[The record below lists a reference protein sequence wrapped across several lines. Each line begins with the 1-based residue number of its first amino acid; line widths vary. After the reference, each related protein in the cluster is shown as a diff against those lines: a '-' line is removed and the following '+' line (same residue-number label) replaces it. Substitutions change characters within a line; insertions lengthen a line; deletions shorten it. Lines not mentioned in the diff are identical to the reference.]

1 MQQKIG
7 LFLFFI
13 MAPFSSFAMKLPFNE
28 SYFKIVQTPSSR
40 YVSRSQHFPVNYF
53 WPLKLV
59 VRNFHKSRND
69 ERFLRRSMSTMNT
82 KTISPR
88 SIDFSKWYQDIIV
101 KADLAEHS
109 PVRGCMII
117 RPLGTS
123 IWERIQKD
131 LDAKIKQT
139 GHENVYFPMLIP
151 ISFFEREANHIDG
164 FAKECAVV
172 THHRLEQTDEKK
184 LIPSPA
190 AKLEEPLVIRPTS
203 ETLIG
208 DAMSRWVSSYR
219 DLPIKINQW
228 CNVMRWELRPRLFL
242 RTSEFLW
249 QEGHTAHASSEEA
262 NSHAISMLELY
273 ESYLQNYLAI
283 PVIKGS
289 KTSGEKF
296 PGASATYT
304 LECMMQDGKALQAG
318 TSHFLG
324 QNFSRAYKIEYFDA
338 DQQKKYAWT
347 TSWGVTTRLIGALIM
362 THSDDDGLV
371 LPPRIAPHQ
380 LHIIPIIKNEN
391 DAEQILEFC
400 NQLSDSLQQVSF
412 FDEKLRVKVDNSN
425 KRPVDKF
432 WNTIKQGIPL
442 RLEIGMKEVLKNSVC
457 FSRRDKPSKE
467 RVNLRVAEFIPQVTS
482 ILTEMQLSL
491 FQKASERLTNGIVP
505 VSSLA
510 ELSNMFAESKNSP
523 YNFATA
529 YIDLEHELAPKVAEV
544 LKGLKISI
552 RCIPFKDRENL
563 PEGTCIFTGNKTFTK
578 AIFGLSY

>member
-172 THHRLEQTDEKK
+172 TH
-184 LIPSPA
+184 ICY
-190 AKLEEPLVIRPTS
+190 V
-203 ETLIG
+203 
-208 DAMSRWVSSYR
+208 
-219 DLPIKINQW
+219 
-228 CNVMRWELRPRLFL
+228 
-242 RTSEFLW
+242 
-249 QEGHTAHASSEEA
+249 HT
-262 NSHAISMLELY
+262 
-273 ESYLQNYLAI
+273 
-283 PVIKGS
+283 
-289 KTSGEKF
+289 
-296 PGASATYT
+296 
-304 LECMMQDGKALQAG
+304 
-318 TSHFLG
+318 
-324 QNFSRAYKIEYFDA
+324 
-338 DQQKKYAWT
+338 
-347 TSWGVTTRLIGALIM
+347 
-362 THSDDDGLV
+362 
-371 LPPRIAPHQ
+371 
-380 LHIIPIIKNEN
+380 
-391 DAEQILEFC
+391 
-400 NQLSDSLQQVSF
+400 
-412 FDEKLRVKVDNSN
+412 
-425 KRPVDKF
+425 
-432 WNTIKQGIPL
+432 
-442 RLEIGMKEVLKNSVC
+442 
-457 FSRRDKPSKE
+457 
-467 RVNLRVAEFIPQVTS
+467 
-482 ILTEMQLSL
+482 
-491 FQKASERLTNGIVP
+491 
-505 VSSLA
+505 
-510 ELSNMFAESKNSP
+510 
-523 YNFATA
+523 
-529 YIDLEHELAPKVAEV
+529 
-544 LKGLKISI
+544 
-552 RCIPFKDRENL
+552 
-563 PEGTCIFTGNKTFTK
+563 
-578 AIFGLSY
+578 